1 MDETLELTPE
11 EQESLAIGEQM
22 AQNEAAMLAGKF
34 ENAEQL
40 EKAYLELQ
48 SKLGQR
54 QAPDEGQ
61 EAEPEAASDAAQETE
76 DEVGFQSMMQEAAQ
90 AFLDKGEIPED
101 MLSKFDAMS
110 SRDIINELMKMPQGQ
125 PEVADLSDAD
135 VNTIQNT
142 VGGKEA
148 YDNIMQWASE
158 AMPQEATSAF
168 DNLVNTGD
176 GAMIQLAV
184 LGLQQAYQ
192 QANGFEG
199 NMYTGRSAREMADV
213 FRSQAEVVQAMNDP
227 RYDNDPAYRDDV
239 FAKLGRSDIQM

>member
-1 MDETLELTPE
+1 METLDLTPE
-11 EQESLAIGEQM
+11 EQESLAIGEEV
-22 AQNEAAMLAGKF
+22 AQQEREMLAGKF
-34 ENAEQL
+34 ESAEQL

-48 SKLGQR
+48 QKLGQK

-61 EAEPEAASDAAQETE
+61 EVEPEAASNAAQETE
-76 DEVGFQSMMQEAAQ
+76 DETGFQSMMAEAAK
-90 AFLDKGEIPED
+90 AFLDKGEVPED
-101 MLSKFDAMS
+101 MLSKFDSMS
-110 SRDIINELMKMPQGQ
+110 SRDIVNELMRMPQGQ

-142 VGGKEA
+142 VGGKES
-148 YDNIMQWASE
+148 YESIMEWASNS
-158 AMPQEATSAF
+158 MPQEATTAF

-227 RYDNDPAYRDDV
+227 RYESDPAFRQDV
-239 FAKLGRSDIQM
+239 FDKLSRSEINM

>member
-1 MDETLELTPE
+1 METLDLTPE
-11 EQESLAIGEQM
+11 EQESLAIGEEV
-22 AQNEAAMLAGKF
+22 AQQEREMLAGKF
-34 ENAEQL
+34 ESAEQL

-48 SKLGQR
+48 QKLGQK

-61 EAEPEAASDAAQETE
+61 EVEPEAASNAAQETE
-76 DEVGFQSMMQEAAQ
+76 DETGFQSMMAEAAQ
-90 AFLDKGEIPED
+90 AFLDKGEVPED
-101 MLSKFDAMS
+101 MLSKFDSMS
-110 SRDIINELMKMPQGQ
+110 SRDIVNELMRMPQGQ

-142 VGGKEA
+142 VGGKES
-148 YDNIMQWASE
+148 YESIMEWASNS
-158 AMPQEATSAF
+158 MPQEATTAF

-227 RYDNDPAYRDDV
+227 RYESDPAFRQDV
-239 FAKLGRSDIQM
+239 FDKLSRSEINM

>member
-1 MDETLELTPE
+1 METLDLTPE
-11 EQESLAIGEQM
+11 EQESLAIGEEVA
-22 AQNEAAMLAGKF
+22 AQEQAMLAGKF

-40 EKAYLELQ
+40 ERAYLELQ

-158 AMPQEATSAF
+158 SMPQEATTAF

-227 RYDNDPAYRDDV
+227 RYESDPAFRQDV
-239 FAKLGRSDIQM
+239 FDKLSRSDVQM

>member
-1 MDETLELTPE
+1 METLDLTPE
-11 EQESLAIGEQM
+11 EQESLAIGEQV

-54 QAPDEGQ
+54 QEPSDEGQ
-61 EAEPEAASDAAQETE
+61 EIEPETTSDAPE
-76 DEVGFQSMMQEAAQ
+76 EVENESGFQSMMAEAAQ

-110 SRDIINELMKMPQGQ
+110 SRDIVNELMKMPQGQ

-148 YDNIMQWASE
+148 YENIMEWASQSMPE
-158 AMPQEATSAF
+158 AATTAF

-213 FRSQAEVVQAMNDP
+213 FRSQAEVVQAMSDP
-227 RYDNDPAYRDDV
+227 RYDNDPAFRQDV
-239 FAKLGRSDIQM
+239 FDKLSRSDVQM

>member
-1 MDETLELTPE
+1 
-11 EQESLAIGEQM
+11 
-22 AQNEAAMLAGKF
+22 MLA
-34 ENAEQL
+34 
-40 EKAYLELQ
+40 
-48 SKLGQR
+48 
-54 QAPDEGQ
+54 
-61 EAEPEAASDAAQETE
+61 
-76 DEVGFQSMMQEAAQ
+76 
-90 AFLDKGEIPED
+90 
-101 MLSKFDAMS
+101 KFDAMS
-110 SRDIINELMKMPQGQ
+110 SRDIINEMMKMPQGQ

-148 YDNIMQWASE
+148 YENIMAWASE
-158 AMPQEATSAF
+158 AMPQDATAAF

-227 RYDNDPAYRDDV
+227 RYDNDPAFRQDV
-239 FAKLGRSDIQM
+239 FDKLSRSDIQM

>member
-158 AMPQEATSAF
+158 SMPQEATTAF

>member
-158 AMPQEATSAF
+158 SMPQEATTAF

-199 NMYTGRSAREMADV
+199 NMLLVAPLVRWLMCSV
-213 FRSQAEVVQAMNDP
+213 PKLKWFRAMNDP

>member
-1 MDETLELTPE
+1 METLDLTPE
-11 EQESLAIGEQM
+11 EQESLAIGEQV

-76 DEVGFQSMMQEAAQ
+76 DEVGFQSMMAEAAQ
-90 AFLDKGEIPED
+90 AFLDKGEIPEE
-101 MLSKFDAMS
+101 MLAKFDAMS
-110 SRDIINELMKMPQGQ
+110 SRDIINEMMKMPQGQ

-148 YDNIMQWASE
+148 YENIMEWASE
-158 AMPQEATSAF
+158 SMPQEATTAF

-227 RYDNDPAYRDDV
+227 RYDNDPAFRQDV
-239 FAKLGRSDIQM
+239 FDKLSRSDIQM

>member
-1 MDETLELTPE
+1 MDETLDLTPE

-90 AFLDKGEIPED
+90 AFLDNGEIPED

>member
-1 MDETLELTPE
+1 METLDLTPE
-11 EQESLAIGEQM
+11 EQESLAIGEEV
-22 AQNEAAMLAGKF
+22 AQQEREMLAGKF
-34 ENAEQL
+34 ESAEQL

-48 SKLGQR
+48 QKLGQK

-61 EAEPEAASDAAQETE
+61 EVEPEAASNAAQETE
-76 DEVGFQSMMQEAAQ
+76 DETGFQSMMAEAAQ
-90 AFLDKGEIPED
+90 AFLDKGEVPED
-101 MLSKFDAMS
+101 MLSKFDSMS
-110 SRDIINELMKMPQGQ
+110 SRDIINELMRMPQGQ

-142 VGGKEA
+142 VGGKES
-148 YDNIMQWASE
+148 YESIMEWASNS
-158 AMPQEATSAF
+158 MPQEATTAF

-227 RYDNDPAYRDDV
+227 RYESDPAFRQDV
-239 FAKLGRSDIQM
+239 FDKLSRSEINM

>member
-1 MDETLELTPE
+1 
-11 EQESLAIGEQM
+11 
-22 AQNEAAMLAGKF
+22 MLAGKF

-110 SRDIINELMKMPQGQ
+110 SRDI
-125 PEVADLSDAD
+125 
-135 VNTIQNT
+135 
-142 VGGKEA
+142 
-148 YDNIMQWASE
+148 
-158 AMPQEATSAF
+158 
-168 DNLVNTGD
+168 
-176 GAMIQLAV
+176 
-184 LGLQQAYQ
+184 
-192 QANGFEG
+192 
-199 NMYTGRSAREMADV
+199 
-213 FRSQAEVVQAMNDP
+213 VQ
-227 RYDNDPAYRDDV
+227 
-239 FAKLGRSDIQM
+239 

>member
-76 DEVGFQSMMQEAAQ
+76 DEVGFQSMMAEAAQ

-158 AMPQEATSAF
+158 SMPQEATTAF

>member
-1 MDETLELTPE
+1 MDETLDLTPE

>member
-1 MDETLELTPE
+1 METLDLTPE
-11 EQESLAIGEQM
+11 EQESLAIGEEV
-22 AQNEAAMLAGKF
+22 AQQEREMLAGKF
-34 ENAEQL
+34 ESAEQL

-48 SKLGQR
+48 QKLGQK

-61 EAEPEAASDAAQETE
+61 EVEPEAASNAAQETE
-76 DEVGFQSMMQEAAQ
+76 DETGFQSMMAEAAK
-90 AFLDKGEIPED
+90 AFLDKGEVPED
-101 MLSKFDAMS
+101 MLSKFDSMS
-110 SRDIINELMKMPQGQ
+110 SRDIINELMRMPQGQ

-142 VGGKEA
+142 VGGKES
-148 YDNIMQWASE
+148 YESIMEWASNS
-158 AMPQEATSAF
+158 MPQEATTAF

-227 RYDNDPAYRDDV
+227 RYESDPAFRQDV
-239 FAKLGRSDIQM
+239 FDKLSRSEINM

>member
-1 MDETLELTPE
+1 MDQTLDLTPE

-40 EKAYLELQ
+40 EKAYLKLQ

-90 AFLDKGEIPED
+90 AFLDNGEIPED
-101 MLSKFDAMS
+101 MLAKFDSMS
-110 SRDIINELMKMPQGQ
+110 SRDIVRELMKMPQGQ

-239 FAKLGRSDIQM
+239 FAKLGRPDIQM